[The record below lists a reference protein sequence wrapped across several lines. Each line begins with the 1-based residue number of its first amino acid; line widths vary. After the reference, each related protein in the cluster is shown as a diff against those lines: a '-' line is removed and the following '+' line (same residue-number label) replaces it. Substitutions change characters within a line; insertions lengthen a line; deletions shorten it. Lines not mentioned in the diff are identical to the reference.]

1 MVALTFF
8 SRIPTT
14 SSVDFF
20 LKSGSGRGAGAES
33 RSASER
39 GWAAGL
45 ERMGAGSGCDW
56 NHKNVRY
63 KIELDV
69 VESASTDLSLR
80 YRWRITFVQM
90 AQRPTGNMILQCL
103 GHFRSSNTESLI
115 RLANAT
121 LTP

>member
-33 RSASER
+33 RSASGR
-39 GWAAGL
+39 GCAAGL
-45 ERMGAGSGCDW
+45 ERTGAGSGCDW

-63 KIELDV
+63 EIELDAGRVGVNGPFSQVSLEDKLFANGAKAHWKSDPSVLLALQV
-69 VESASTDLSLR
+69 VKR
-80 YRWRITFVQM
+80 
-90 AQRPTGNMILQCL
+90 
-103 GHFRSSNTESLI
+103 
-115 RLANAT
+115 
-121 LTP
+121 